1 MDFGT
6 ALSKAIS
13 KTTEETFDDII
24 NTLEIDANYYRE
36 IVREWQENMAT
47 LYLCNF
53 QIVQE
58 IVTYSTNVMVYMV
71 DKTSFFMSELMKVY
85 KVMAEV
91 TKDLVRTSFTYLKDY
106 LHSLSVIVEE
116 WQQGMVSNTGLLIS
130 NCPLIGLV

>member
-53 QIVQE
+53 EIVQE
-58 IVTYSTNVMVYMV
+58 IVSYFSNVMVYMV
-71 DKTSFFMSELMKVY
+71 DKTSYFMSELMKVY
-85 KVMAEV
+85 KVTAEV
-91 TKDLVRTSFTYLKDY
+91 MKDLVGTSFTYLKDY
-106 LHSLSVIVEE
+106 LNSLTLIIEE
-116 WQQGMVSNTGLLIS
+116 WQQGMVSNIQTGAK
-130 NCPLIGLV
+130 CYTP

>member
-24 NTLEIDANYYRE
+24 NTLEINANYYRE

-53 QIVQE
+53 EIVQE
-58 IVTYSTNVMVYMV
+58 IVSYFSNVMVYMV
-71 DKTSFFMSELMKVY
+71 DKTSYFMSELMKVY
-85 KVMAEV
+85 KVTAEV
-91 TKDLVRTSFTYLKDY
+91 MKDLVGTSFTYLKDY
-106 LHSLSVIVEE
+106 LNSLTLIIEE
-116 WQQGMVSNTGLLIS
+116 WQQGMVSNIQTGAK
-130 NCPLIGLV
+130 CYTP